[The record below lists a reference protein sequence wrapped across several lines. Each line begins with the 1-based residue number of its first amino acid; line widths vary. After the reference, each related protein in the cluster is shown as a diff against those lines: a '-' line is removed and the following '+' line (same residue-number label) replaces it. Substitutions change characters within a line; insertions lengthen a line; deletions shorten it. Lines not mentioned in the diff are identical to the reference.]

1 MFPPLIMLSFFFTE
15 PSGTRYG
22 HPQELDAGVYSTI
35 SQLANQRQIILRLFG
50 FSLIETTLLGCVDGI
65 VESACPFSGNGTAE
79 P

>member
-1 MFPPLIMLSFFFTE
+1 MLSFFFTE
-15 PSGTRYG
+15 PSGTRSG

-65 VESACPFSGNGTAE
+65 VESTCPLSGNGTGE